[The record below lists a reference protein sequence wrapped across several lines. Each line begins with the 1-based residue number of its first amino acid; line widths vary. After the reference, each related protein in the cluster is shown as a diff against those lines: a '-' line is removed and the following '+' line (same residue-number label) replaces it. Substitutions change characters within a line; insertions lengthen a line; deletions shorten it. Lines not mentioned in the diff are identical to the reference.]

1 MLKASL
7 ERESRQKKKVYSLD
21 REKKGMIIM
30 KIKVIAKNQFIFY
43 IDEKKYL
50 QSYDS
55 VVACTDGGIP
65 ILYKD
70 WDYSRT
76 TMKYVGKFLSDVFN
90 KHVTK
95 KDIDKMKKEG
105 KVIIKDDA
113 PNI

>member
-1 MLKASL
+1 
-7 ERESRQKKKVYSLD
+7 
-21 REKKGMIIM
+21 M
-30 KIKVIAKNQFIFY
+30 KIKVIAKNQFLFY
-43 IDEKKYL
+43 VEDKTYL

-55 VVACTDGGIP
+55 VVACKSYGEIP

-90 KHVTK
+90 KHITK
-95 KDIDKMKKEG
+95 KDIIKMEKEG
-105 KVIIKDDA
+105 KIIIKNDT

>member
-1 MLKASL
+1 
-7 ERESRQKKKVYSLD
+7 
-21 REKKGMIIM
+21 M

-43 IDEKKYL
+43 VEDKTYL

-55 VVACTDGGIP
+55 VVACKSDGGIP

-76 TMKYVGKFLSDVFN
+76 TMKYVSKFLSDVFN

-95 KDIDKMKKEG
+95 KDIDKMIKEG
-105 KVIIKDDA
+105 KVIIKNDV

>member
-1 MLKASL
+1 
-7 ERESRQKKKVYSLD
+7 
-21 REKKGMIIM
+21 M
-30 KIKVIAKNQFIFY
+30 KIKVIAKNQFLFY
-43 IDEKKYL
+43 VEDKTYL

-55 VVACTDGGIP
+55 GVACKSDGGIP

-76 TMKYVGKFLSDVFN
+76 TMKYVNKFLSEVFN

-105 KVIIKDDA
+105 KIIIKNDV